1 LINGMIPNEI
11 RREVEDLRER
21 ILQYQREYYIEGR
34 PSVSDREYDR
44 LFDRLLDLENRFPEL
59 KTPDSPT
66 HRVGSD
72 LDSDFPEVRHTV
84 PVLSLD
90 KAYSP
95 EEVFSWMEKVSQSVG
110 RPLSFVL
117 EEKIDGVSIV
127 LYYREGYLYQAVTR
141 GNGYVGNDVTP
152 NVKTI
157 RQVPLHVSKKE
168 SFFVRGEIYLP
179 VAQFE
184 ALNATMDPPYAN
196 PRNLVGGALRR
207 KKSRETARIPLQLF
221 VYDGFFEPS
230 PPEHWLVIEELKIL
244 GFPINPRN
252 VFIPSTGVNLSEIRR
267 LVDRFSRERKE
278 LPYQIDGLV
287 FKVNELGVRDA
298 LGYTEHHPRWAIAY
312 KFEAPYGASRVKKI
326 EIQVG
331 RTGRITP
338 VARIEPVE
346 VGGATIENVTL
357 HNQDYI
363 DALELSEGDVVAVSR
378 RGDVIPAIEKVLEKN
393 ESAPLYRIPGTCP
406 SCGAQLEERGAHTFC
421 PNTNGCPAQLKGRL
435 QFFTGKDGL
444 DIDYLGE
451 ETIEFLWNE
460 GLVRNIQDLYRIPW
474 DRLQEYPGFGERKV
488 ELLRRGIEKSKEA
501 PFERLLPALGIPE
514 VGPKVTELL
523 INAGY
528 DSFEKLFNLADKKD
542 IDSLLSIPGIGP
554 KTAERIIEEFSRPDL
569 RNLIRDLEEIGFN
582 MHHQRKE
589 EESSLPQI
597 FQGQTWCV
605 TGSFEHF
612 KPRDLAMEEV
622 KKRGGR
628 VVPSVTGAVTHL
640 LAGESP
646 GSKLVKAKSLGVR
659 IVTEKEFLEMLGQ

>member
-1 LINGMIPNEI
+1 MINGMIPNEI

-435 QFFTGKDGL
+435 QFFAGKDGL

-460 GLVRNIQDLYRIPW
+460 GLVRKIQDLYRIPW

-542 IDSLLSIPGIGP
+542 INSLLSIPGIGP

-569 RNLIRDLEEIGFN
+569 RNLIRDLEAIGFN

-622 KKRGGR
+622 KNRGGR

>member
-1 LINGMIPNEI
+1 MISGMIPNEI
-11 RREVEDLRER
+11 RREVEELRER

-44 LFDRLLDLENRFPEL
+44 LFDRLLELENRFPEL

-157 RQVPLHVSKKE
+157 RQVPLRVSKKE
-168 SFFVRGEIYLP
+168 LFFVRGEIYLP

-196 PRNLVGGALRR
+196 PRNLVGGTLRR

-221 VYDGFFEPS
+221 VYDGFLESS
-230 PPEHWLVIEELKIL
+230 PPEHWLVIEELKTL

-267 LVDRFSRERKE
+267 LVDRFSRERKD

-393 ESAPLYRIPGTCP
+393 ESAPLYRIPETCP

-435 QFFTGKDGL
+435 QFFAGKDGL

-554 KTAERIIEEFSRPDL
+554 KTAERIIEEFSSPDL
-569 RNLIRDLEEIGFN
+569 RNLIRDLESIGFN

>member
-1 LINGMIPNEI
+1 MIPNEI

-287 FKVNELGVRDA
+287 FKVNELVVRDA

-435 QFFTGKDGL
+435 QFFAGKDGL

-554 KTAERIIEEFSRPDL
+554 KTAERILEEFSRPDL
-569 RNLIRDLEEIGFN
+569 RNLIRDLEAIGFN

>member
-1 LINGMIPNEI
+1 
-11 RREVEDLRER
+11 
-21 ILQYQREYYIEGR
+21 
-34 PSVSDREYDR
+34 
-44 LFDRLLDLENRFPEL
+44 
-59 KTPDSPT
+59 
-66 HRVGSD
+66 
-72 LDSDFPEVRHTV
+72 
-84 PVLSLD
+84 
-90 KAYSP
+90 
-95 EEVFSWMEKVSQSVG
+95 
-110 RPLSFVL
+110 
-117 EEKIDGVSIV
+117 
-127 LYYREGYLYQAVTR
+127 
-141 GNGYVGNDVTP
+141 
-152 NVKTI
+152 
-157 RQVPLHVSKKE
+157 
-168 SFFVRGEIYLP
+168 
-179 VAQFE
+179 
-184 ALNATMDPPYAN
+184 
-196 PRNLVGGALRR
+196 
-207 KKSRETARIPLQLF
+207 
-221 VYDGFFEPS
+221 
-230 PPEHWLVIEELKIL
+230 
-244 GFPINPRN
+244 
-252 VFIPSTGVNLSEIRR
+252 
-267 LVDRFSRERKE
+267 
-278 LPYQIDGLV
+278 
-287 FKVNELGVRDA
+287 
-298 LGYTEHHPRWAIAY
+298 
-312 KFEAPYGASRVKKI
+312 
-326 EIQVG
+326 
-331 RTGRITP
+331 
-338 VARIEPVE
+338 
-346 VGGATIENVTL
+346 
-357 HNQDYI
+357 
-363 DALELSEGDVVAVSR
+363 VVAVSR

-393 ESAPLYRIPGTCP
+393 ESAPLYRIPETCP

-435 QFFTGKDGL
+435 QFFAGKDGL

-554 KTAERIIEEFSRPDL
+554 KTAERIIEEFSSPDL
-569 RNLIRDLEEIGFN
+569 RNLIRDLESIGFN

>member
-1 LINGMIPNEI
+1 MINGMIPNEI

-287 FKVNELGVRDA
+287 FKVNELVVRDA

-435 QFFTGKDGL
+435 QFFAGKDGL

-554 KTAERIIEEFSRPDL
+554 KTAERILEEFSRPDL
-569 RNLIRDLEEIGFN
+569 RNLIRDLEAIGFN

>member
-1 LINGMIPNEI
+1 MIPNEI

-435 QFFTGKDGL
+435 QFFAGKDGL

-569 RNLIRDLEEIGFN
+569 RNLIRDLEAIGFN

>member
-435 QFFTGKDGL
+435 QFFAGKDGL

-460 GLVRNIQDLYRIPW
+460 GLVRKIQDLYRIPW

-542 IDSLLSIPGIGP
+542 INSLLSIPGIGP

-569 RNLIRDLEEIGFN
+569 RNLIRDLEAIGFN

-622 KKRGGR
+622 KNRGGR

>member
-1 LINGMIPNEI
+1 MINGMIPNEI

-569 RNLIRDLEEIGFN
+569 RNLIRDLEAIGFN

>member
-1 LINGMIPNEI
+1 MIPNEI

-569 RNLIRDLEEIGFN
+569 RNLIRDLEAIGFN